1 MKVVFVFIV
10 NGCCVDYNF
19 LYCVV
24 LGTQCDVFSKD
35 GVNFTLHLIPLN
47 LLLENT
53 GSVLLD
59 VMGKEMT
66 ALSLLDFSMLRIIP
80 PTCRRS
86 EDIIMVTVRP
96 VTGRTATQICTLT
109 HLMNISY
116 CINNNK

>member
-66 ALSLLDFSMLRIIP
+66 TLSLLDFF
-80 PTCRRS
+80 
-86 EDIIMVTVRP
+86 DAP
-96 VTGRTATQICTLT
+96 VYTSN
-109 HLMNISY
+109 M
-116 CINNNK
+116 